1 MFNFDT
7 KVNVTFRQ
15 NIEEVEI
22 KTDKANVDLLGV
34 GGPSLKK
41 MTIQVRGVN
50 FHNFCDVF
58 GPSKVTTF
66 EVNIDGTLGKMSQNQ
81 RCHGHQNGRKI
92 NLKVSNSQLLVG

>member
-1 MFNFDT
+1 M
-7 KVNVTFRQ
+7 TFRK

-41 MTIQVRGVN
+41 MTIQVRGVRVGIN

-66 EVNIDGTLGKMSQNQ
+66 EVNIDGTLGKISQNQ
-81 RCHGHQNGRKI
+81 RCHGHQNGRNI
-92 NLKVSNSQLLVG
+92 NLKVSNSHLLV